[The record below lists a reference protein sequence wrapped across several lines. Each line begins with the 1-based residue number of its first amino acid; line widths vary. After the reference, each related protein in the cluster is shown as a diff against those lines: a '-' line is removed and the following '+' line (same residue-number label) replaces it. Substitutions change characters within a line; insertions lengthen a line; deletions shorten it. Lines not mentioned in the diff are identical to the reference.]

1 MSNYGMYPQALVE
14 KFGIEKVRKLMR
26 PDAKRIETKESRRRS
41 VQEKVMAYVAKNKK
55 FRVWMC
61 AKCCSEKSTVI
72 LPILMLLPD
81 LQVTP
86 DGLCT
91 KIPRRKGANSITKKG
106 DR

>member
-14 KFGIEKVRKLMR
+14 KYGIEKVRKLMR
-26 PDAKRIETKESRRRS
+26 PDAKRIEVKESRRRS
-41 VQEKVMAYVAKNKK
+41 VQEKVIAYVAKNKK

-61 AKCCSEKSTVI
+61 AKCCSEKSTVV
-72 LPILMLLPD
+72 LPVLMLLPD
-81 LQVTP
+81 LQITP

-91 KIPRRKGANSITKKG
+91 KTSRRNGTKSTTKKG